1 MKPSD
6 VLDRQRVAV
15 RMLVARHRASNPRV
29 FGSVVHGTDH
39 EGSDLDLL
47 IDVQPD
53 ASLFDLGALQVE
65 LESMLGLKVDL
76 LTPLELPQSFRAA
89 VLSEARPV

>member
-29 FGSVVHGTDH
+29 FGSVVHGTDQ

>member
-65 LESMLGLKVDL
+65 LETMLGLKVDL

>member
-65 LESMLGLKVDL
+65 LETMLGLKVDL
-76 LTPLELPQSFRAA
+76 LTPLELPQSFRAS